1 VSEERTW
8 RIEFRAEVRAHAAML
23 HITDRIFRVCADVAE
38 KGDLADSELKLTYPP
53 PKSEKEE
60 GCQRAQGAKV
70 VKW

>member
-8 RIEFRAEVRAHAAML
+8 RIEFKAEVRAHAAMF
-23 HITDRIFRVCADVAE
+23 HITDRIFRACADVATR
-38 KGDLADSELKLTYPP
+38 GDLTDSELKLTCSP